1 MRTPFKTISLSAL
14 LVLFFAV
21 SISFGGEDLIAPT
34 RTLEGREEL
43 PGRLTVVSE
52 PPGLK
57 VFLDGAE
64 IGETPVWLN
73 EVKPGSHTLRVK
85 RSETEVFVEPG
96 KTVTLS
102 YFKGSF
108 IDVPEKKEVAR
119 EPAPEPEK
127 VTERRKVTKP
137 PEEEKPQDL
146 TRWDRFLNS
155 SSPSF

>member
-1 MRTPFKTISLSAL
+1 MRIVFKKISLSAVF
-14 LVLFFAV
+14 VLFLGV
-21 SISFGGEDLIAPT
+21 PLGLGGEDLIAPT
-34 RTLEGREEL
+34 RTLEGPGEL

-73 EVKPGSHTLRVK
+73 EVKPGSHKLRVR

-96 KTVTLS
+96 KKVTLS

-108 IDVPEKKEVAR
+108 IVLPEEKETTR
-119 EPAPEPEK
+119 EPAPESEK
-127 VTERRKVTKP
+127 LAERRKEMKP
-137 PEEEKPQDL
+137 AEEEPRDL
-146 TRWDRFLNS
+146 TPWERFLNRT
-155 SSPSF
+155 SPNF

>member
-1 MRTPFKTISLSAL
+1 MSFLRPISLSAL
-14 LVLFFAV
+14 FVLCLGMPLGLA
-21 SISFGGEDLIAPT
+21 GEDLIAPT

-73 EVKPGSHTLRVK
+73 EVKPGSHTLRVQDSK
-85 RSETEVFVEPG
+85 RDVYVEPG

-119 EPAPEPEK
+119 EPAPEAEK

>member
-1 MRTPFKTISLSAL
+1 MSFFRTISLSAL
-14 LVLFFAV
+14 FVLFLRIPLGLA
-21 SISFGGEDLIAPT
+21 SEDLIAPT

-73 EVKPGSHTLRVK
+73 EVKPGLHKLRVLD
-85 RSETEVFVEPG
+85 SERDVLVEPG

-108 IDVPEKKEVAR
+108 IDVPEKKEATR

-127 VTERRKVTKP
+127 VTEGRKGMKP
-137 PEEEKPQDL
+137 PKEDKQRDL
-146 TRWDRFLNS
+146 TPWERFLNRT
-155 SSPSF
+155 SPNF

>member
-1 MRTPFKTISLSAL
+1 MSFFRTISLSAVCIVCL
-14 LVLFFAV
+14 GIPLGLA
-21 SISFGGEDLIAPT
+21 GEDLIAPT

-64 IGETPVWLN
+64 IGQTPVWLN
-73 EVKPGSHTLRVK
+73 EVKPGLHKLRV
-85 RSETEVFVEPG
+85 RDSERDVYVEPG

-119 EPAPEPEK
+119 EPAPEAEK

-137 PEEEKPQDL
+137 PEEEKPTDL
-146 TRWDRFLNS
+146 TPWERFLNRT
-155 SSPSF
+155 SPIF

>member
-1 MRTPFKTISLSAL
+1 MSFFRTISLSAVF
-14 LVLFFAV
+14 VLCLGMPLGLA
-21 SISFGGEDLIAPT
+21 GEDLIAPT

-73 EVKPGSHTLRVK
+73 EVKPGSHTLRVR

-102 YFKGSF
+102 YFKRSF
-108 IDVPEKKEVAR
+108 IDVPEEKEAAKK
-119 EPAPEPEK
+119 PTPESEK
-127 VTERRKVTKP
+127 LTEAG
-137 PEEEKPQDL
+137 
-146 TRWDRFLNS
+146 S
-155 SSPSF
+155 A